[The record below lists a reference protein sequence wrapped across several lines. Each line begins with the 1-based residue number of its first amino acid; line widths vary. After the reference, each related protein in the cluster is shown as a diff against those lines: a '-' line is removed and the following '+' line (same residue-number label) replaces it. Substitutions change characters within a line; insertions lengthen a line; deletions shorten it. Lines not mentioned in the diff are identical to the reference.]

1 MNQNYK
7 WVAQVSPLRPGGHS
21 TRLNTLRKNALY
33 EGHGFQPCPGV
44 CTFIQR
50 CGGLRVPTGQPK
62 KMMREKREKPPQ
74 RDAAEVFPQAR
85 FSRNDKMVRKSAM
98 SPLPEHFS
106 MSLGLLADALAKVA
120 LPGYWLK
127 CTH

>member
-85 FSRNDKMVRKSAM
+85 FSRNDKMVHDKRGKRGK
-98 SPLPEHFS
+98 FS
-106 MSLGLLADALAKVA
+106 CRSIFLCPCDSWQRLRF
-120 LPGYWLK
+120 PGNG
-127 CTH
+127 